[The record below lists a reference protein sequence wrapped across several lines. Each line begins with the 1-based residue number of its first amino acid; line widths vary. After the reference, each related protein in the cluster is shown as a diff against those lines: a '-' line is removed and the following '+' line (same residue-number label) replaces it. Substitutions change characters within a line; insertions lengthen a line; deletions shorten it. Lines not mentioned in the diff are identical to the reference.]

1 MAIVG
6 LKGKLNGKRGEGVAE
21 GEGIDESRVKVS
33 YKESIA
39 SNFDVVV
46 KALLSCFKC
55 QAHLA

>member
-6 LKGKLNGKRGEGVAE
+6 LKGKLNVESGEGVAE
-21 GEGIDESRVKVS
+21 GEGIDGSRVKVS

-39 SNFDVVV
+39 SDFNVVL
-46 KALLSCFKC
+46 KASLSCFKC